1 MLDTFPA
8 GARVPL
14 TSYVCTQP
22 QHSTFR
28 DGNQCSVSSGLRTCE
43 TKEGVH
49 PDLLNGDGT
58 TRNGVYVWMNNANPF
73 VVLDIPQ
80 GWCVG
85 SMEMTFLVTGGIPT
99 LNLSVHSAERLS
111 TNTDRTM
118 FSTVAHNRVE
128 GGTLVVMNLTTLA
141 CQRYLRI
148 NMTSGRALYLTEIEV
163 FGTSKC
169 SHRHQEPAAWN
180 SRTTVSFTT
189 LSSIRY
195 FHLYAIHSH

>member
-1 MLDTFPA
+1 MPI
-8 GARVPL
+8 

-22 QHSTFR
+22 HYHFFI
-28 DGNQCSVSSGLRTCE
+28 DAKQCNVSSGLRTCE

-49 PDLLNGDGT
+49 PDLLNNDII
-58 TRNGVYVWMNNANPF
+58 RNGVYVWKNNTNPF

-85 SMEMTFLVTGGIPT
+85 SVKMTFLVTGGIPT
-99 LNLSVHSAERLS
+99 RSLSVHSAERLS

-118 FSTVAHNRVE
+118 FSTVAHNRIYV
-128 GGTLVVMNLTTLA
+128 GGTRVVMNLTTLA
-141 CQRYLRI
+141 CGRYLRI
-148 NMTSGRALYLTEIEV
+148 NMTSGRDLYLTEIEV